1 MTIKPEYREGC
12 LRLSFQGE
20 LDHHSAEK
28 ALREAEGIIDRY
40 LPKNCILDL
49 SGLSF
54 MDSSGIAVILRIH
67 RRMAETGG
75 RLLVDRPADQ
85 ARRVLDAAGLNRIV
99 PIREIKETVQ

>member
-67 RRMAETGG
+67 RAHGGKQAAACWWTGPQTKPG
-75 RLLVDRPADQ
+75 GCW
-85 ARRVLDAAGLNRIV
+85 DAAG
-99 PIREIKETVQ
+99 